1 MKQTEHWNLYLAKE
15 HFAVPWPWS
24 DISWDRLGEAP
35 PAFLPYSTD
44 DFTRYPPGDGSPSM
58 SGVPADLPRELPAC
72 VTQMG
77 VYHDED
83 NVYVMVNALRPEQT
97 IPELADH
104 DGEDLT
110 CIFEAAP
117 VGLGL
122 YFGLNQDGEATCLPK
137 AWDKDLLT
145 PEDLA
150 AYPWSQ
156 LEREPFKPLD
166 LDHEAR
172 VIRHEKGL
180 LAAWR
185 VGREH
190 LDAGMDGNRIRFTAG
205 RRCYATAELVSWTSN
220 VVWDTRPDELG
231 TLVFVDEPTAPRG
244 RNQVLGTPA
253 DCCCAAADSRRLCG
267 ELRSPMPP
275 GRRRAQGRPS
285 RPTQSPRKE
294 NLPRPRTPRIR
305 RIDLTYEPAD
315 ETAVF
320 TAHWDGVWSPERV
333 ERSRSQHYQ
342 DRLGL
347 YTVALNGQERTGSI
361 EPVTRDEFHVP
372 DGWNRLEYLNAAG
385 QPPLVVSFQK
395 VSGRRIVPGAKTE
408 DGQLPSEAEL
418 AEQFRQWH
426 AETEQTYCAPGTW
439 GRETG
444 VPSVKEP
451 VHCLDHNGVFWME
464 PYALACLHLERRA
477 EYEERVRETCERVL
491 SHERDGHWYPC
502 LCVDPEGA
510 EPFQGGAFAH
520 GSVCE
525 ALVLGHRVLDEVRY
539 LEASVRAVEA
549 YRQYL
554 WEDNQNY
561 CAFALWHLAEL
572 YAQTRSAEAL
582 DWGLYYLQ
590 FAGSQIGLSGAQGG
604 HNYYSGYGAITL
616 KGLAKFLGVLPE
628 AHPRY
633 PWLRD
638 KVIRFSNQM
647 ISRQQPSGLF
657 AERNRK
663 YLGYHSLEPAVG
675 LFEAASALGGD
686 VAGDLKPVLLS
697 AYQAQREG
705 TKRNGSVIV
714 RMARHVA
721 EIAGGR

>member
-1 MKQTEHWNLYLAKE
+1 MPALPLVVDGGAETDMKQTEHWNLYLAKE
-15 HFAVPWPWS
+15 HFAVPWPWP
-24 DISWDRLGEAP
+24 DVSWDRLGEAP
-35 PAFLPYSTD
+35 PASLPCGTD

-122 YFGLNQDGEATCLPK
+122 YFGLNQDGESTCLPK
-137 AWDKDLLT
+137 AWDRDLLM
-145 PEDLA
+145 PEDTA

-156 LEREPFKPLD
+156 LERAPFEPLD
-166 LDHEAR
+166 IDHEAR
-172 VIRHEKGL
+172 VFRHEEGL

-185 VGREH
+185 TGRAH
-190 LDAGMDGNRIRFTAG
+190 LAAGMDGNRIRFTAG
-205 RRCYATAELVSWTSN
+205 RRCYATAELVSWASN

-231 TLVFVDEPTAPRG
+231 SLVFVDEPTA
-244 RNQVLGTPA
+244 
-253 DCCCAAADSRRLCG
+253 S
-267 ELRSPMPP
+267 
-275 GRRRAQGRPS
+275 
-285 RPTQSPRKE
+285 
-294 NLPRPRTPRIR
+294 RTPRIR

-320 TAHWDGVWSPERV
+320 AAHWDDVWSPERL
-333 ERSRSQHYQ
+333 EHSRSAHYQ
-342 DRLGL
+342 DRLAL
-347 YTVALNGQERTGSI
+347 YTIALNGQERTGTV
-361 EPVTRDEFHVP
+361 EPITKDEFAVP
-372 DGWNRLEYLNAAG
+372 DGWNRLEYLNAVG

-395 VSGRRIVPGAKTE
+395 LSGRRIVPGAKTE

-426 AETEQTYCAPGTW
+426 AETEQTCCAPGTW

-464 PYALACLHLERRA
+464 PYALACLHLERSE

-628 AHPRY
+628 EHPRY

-647 ISRQQPSGLF
+647 VSRQQPSGLF